1 MLMFNRF
8 HAIGHWVNQI
18 LEINKTSQRA
28 TLPNLA
34 NYKTFLAQINLPS
47 LFFLLE
53 KIRTKWR
60 FNSDSTKF
68 LGNVSDAFFVYRY

>member
-1 MLMFNRF
+1 MLMFNPF

-34 NYKTFLAQINLPS
+34 NYKTFLAQIFV
-47 LFFLLE
+47 LF
-53 KIRTKWR
+53 IRK
-60 FNSDSTKF
+60 DQ
-68 LGNVSDAFFVYRY
+68 D